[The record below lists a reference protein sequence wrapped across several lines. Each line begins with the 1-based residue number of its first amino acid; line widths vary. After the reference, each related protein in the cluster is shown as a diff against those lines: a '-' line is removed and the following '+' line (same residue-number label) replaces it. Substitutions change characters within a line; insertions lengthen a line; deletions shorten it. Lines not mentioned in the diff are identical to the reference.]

1 MAVSAANAFRRQ
13 PVFGLLTLLPKDTRD
28 AAKLSER
35 HDERLAGRDW
45 LEAEEKQPI
54 RHAFEIRNESFI
66 DANFINLLRE
76 HKTGLVCADTVD
88 WPLLMDVTADFVYC
102 RLHGSEELYVSGYDD
117 KALDIWAERIDD
129 WAHGREPANANRV
142 LEPLKPVRSGRDV
155 YVYFDNDVKVRAP
168 ADARALADRLGVV
181 VPAMETFP
189 GKDKARPRRRT
200 VEEVRRHWPA
210 Q

>member
-1 MAVSAANAFRRQ
+1 
-13 PVFGLLTLLPKDTRD
+13 LPKDTRD